1 MIRIRQEATKTGNPI
16 YYFELDNRGKNLTWS
31 DWVDVFGEL
40 STRTNG
46 LISLVVDFKQS
57 MNGVIKATVER
68 DRPDFNQKII
78 NDALCWLFRS
88 GLPEIRTRISQA
100 KT

>member
-1 MIRIRQEATKTGNPI
+1 ME
-16 YYFELDNRGKNLTWS
+16 
-31 DWVDVFGEL
+31 V
-40 STRTNG
+40 RT

-57 MNGVIKATVER
+57 MDGVIKATVER

-100 KT
+100 KA